1 MRRFRWLAAFLL
13 VPLAVGCPLKRPPQ
27 TTEVTTQALPNAK
40 ISDAWHSA
48 SAAAGP
54 VEETWLA
61 EFNDPQLT
69 ALVDEA
75 LKYNND
81 LAATASRLDRAA
93 AQVRVVGGTLY
104 PSADILGHGAIGDD
118 ASGFNAALLQVTWEL
133 DLWGRIRY
141 GRAAAE
147 ADYASAQADLTG
159 ARQSLAA
166 MVAKAWFLASEAR
179 LQRQNAQ
186 TTFEAARERVGLLEK
201 RLEVGASNEQEV
213 ALGRSDVA
221 KYEANALEL
230 ELAETQAR
238 RALEIMLGRY
248 PAAELEASS
257 ELRSVET
264 PVPAG
269 LPAELLERR
278 PDLIAARNRAAAAF
292 YLLGEA
298 EAARLPRISL
308 TGSFGAVSSEFLE
321 FKPDFSNPIYGF
333 GANLLAP
340 IFRGGSLKAQT
351 EVRTAEQNE
360 AVARYGGVVLRAFQ
374 EVEDSLNA
382 ETNLRRREQILTGM
396 VRDTSRSV
404 ELSERQYSVGRI
416 ALLSLI
422 QERMRLYAAESVLL
436 RLRAE
441 RLVQRV
447 NLHLALG
454 GGFGP
459 VPVPETTKGPA

>member
-1 MRRFRWLAAFLL
+1 MRARWVAGLVL
-13 VPLAVGCPLKRPPQ
+13 VPLAAGCALKRPPE
-27 TTEVTTQALPNAK
+27 TAQATAQAVPNAK
-40 ISDAWHSA
+40 VSDAWRSA
-48 SAAAGP
+48 SAAPGP
-54 VEETWLA
+54 VEQAWLA
-61 EFNDPQLT
+61 QFNDPQLV

-75 LKYNND
+75 LKYNSD
-81 LAATASRLDRAA
+81 LAATAARLDRAA
-93 AQVRVVGGTLY
+93 AQVRVVGGALY
-104 PSADILGHGAIGDD
+104 PSADILGHASIGDD
-118 ASGFNAALLQVTWEL
+118 ASGLNIGIFQVTWEL

-147 ADYASAQADLTG
+147 ADYASVAADLTG

-179 LQRQNAQ
+179 LQRLMAQ
-186 TTFEAARERVGLLEK
+186 STFEASRERVRLLEK
-201 RLEVGASNEQEV
+201 RLEVGASSEQEIS
-213 ALGRSDVA
+213 LGRSDAA
-221 KYEANALEL
+221 KYEANLLEL
-230 ELAETQAR
+230 EQAEAAAR
-238 RALEIMLGRY
+238 RALETMLGRY

-257 ELRSVET
+257 GLRSIET

-269 LPAELLERR
+269 LPLELLERR
-278 PDLIAARNRAAAAF
+278 PDLIAARRRAAAAF
-292 YLLGEA
+292 FLVGEA

-308 TGSFGAVSSEFLE
+308 TGSVGAVSSEFLE
-321 FKPDFSNPIYGF
+321 FKPDFSNPIAGF

-340 IFRGGSLKAQT
+340 IFRGGSLKAQSA
-351 EVRTAEQNE
+351 VRTAEQNE

-382 ETNLRRREQILTGM
+382 DASLRRREEVMAGM

-404 ELSERQYSVGRI
+404 ELSERQYAIGKIAQLSV
-416 ALLSLI
+416 I

-436 RLRAE
+436 HLRAE

-447 NLHLALG
+447 NLHLSLG

-459 VPVPETTKGPA
+459 LPQATKSPA